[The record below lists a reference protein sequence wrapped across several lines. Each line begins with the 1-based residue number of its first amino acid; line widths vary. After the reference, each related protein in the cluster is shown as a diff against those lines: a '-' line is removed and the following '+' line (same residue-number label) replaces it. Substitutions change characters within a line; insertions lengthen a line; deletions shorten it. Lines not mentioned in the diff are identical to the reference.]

1 MLTAGRLGKT
11 FEHMNPLSFDRTRLP
26 SPHLND
32 SHAAWRRTVRGFVDK
47 EIAPHVNAWDEEGKF
62 PRELHR
68 RAADIGLL
76 GLGYPEEFGG
86 VRDGVDIFHSIIAS
100 EELARAGSGGLVA
113 GLMTHGIGLPPVLA
127 LGSDELKARI
137 APDVLAGKKLIAL
150 CVTEPSGGSD
160 VANLKTRARREGDFF
175 VVNGE
180 KTFITTGMRADYLTV
195 AVRTGGPGAA
205 GLSFLLID
213 ADSPGVTRTKLDKMG
228 WWMSDTAS
236 INFADVRV
244 PADNLIG
251 AENSGFAGIVANF
264 NGERLG
270 MAAQAIAFARV
281 CIEDAAAWATARE
294 TFGKP
299 LSKHQVIRHKF
310 AEMLRHAHASTALL
324 DHCAWRVRNGE
335 TPVAELSLLKVQATR
350 TMEFCAREAMQILGG
365 AGFMRGCRVERIYR
379 EVRVM
384 AIGGGSEEIML
395 DLAGRQM
402 GV

>member
-1 MLTAGRLGKT
+1 MP
-11 FEHMNPLSFDRTRLP
+11 PLSFDSTRLP
-26 SPHLND
+26 SPHFTQ
-32 SHAAWRRTVRGFVDK
+32 SHEAWRKSVRAFVDR
-47 EIAPHVNAWDEEGKF
+47 EIAPHVNAWDEEGKL

-68 RAADIGLL
+68 RAAAVGLL
-76 GLGYPEEFGG
+76 GLGYPEDYGG
-86 VRDGVDIFHSIIAS
+86 VKEGVDIFHSIIAS
-100 EELARAGSGGLVA
+100 EELARTGSGGLVA
-113 GLMTHGIGLPPVLA
+113 GLMTHGIGLPPIIA
-127 LGSDELKARI
+127 LGSEELKARV

-160 VANLKTRARREGDFF
+160 VANIRTRAAREGDHY

-195 AVRTGGPGAA
+195 AVRTGGPGAG
-205 GLSFLLID
+205 GLSFLLIE
-213 ADSPGVTRTKLDKMG
+213 ADSPGVARTPLAKMG

-236 INFADVRV
+236 IHFDNVRV
-244 PADNLIG
+244 PAENLVG

-270 MAAQAIAFARV
+270 MSAQAIAFARG
-281 CIEDAAAWATARE
+281 CIEDAAAWAAQRE

-299 LSKHQVIRHKF
+299 LAKHQVIRHKF
-310 AEMLRHAHASTALL
+310 AEMLRHVHASTALL
-324 DHCAWRVRNGE
+324 DNCAWRVKNGE
-335 TPVAELSLLKVQATR
+335 TPIAELSLLKVQATR

-365 AGFMRGCRVERIYR
+365 AGFMRGCRIERIYR

-395 DLAGRQM
+395 DLAARQM
-402 GV
+402 GI